1 MGHSIYFDNCLREIR
16 QGVYGRDM
24 RKPIADAIEQIKK
37 ISTEDRHRILN
48 VEAILN
54 PNIIDWI
61 DTVPYT
67 IYLNFELESADTTG
81 ITIVSVS
88 GNDYRVEDSRSED
101 VVELISDQQN
111 NYRITFGDAKWDLSE
126 LEEGSRVEYAYI
138 PHLESYSLTL
148 TQA

>member
-101 VVELISDQQN
+101 VVELISDQ
-111 NYRITFGDAKWDLSE
+111 
-126 LEEGSRVEYAYI
+126 
-138 PHLESYSLTL
+138 
-148 TQA
+148 